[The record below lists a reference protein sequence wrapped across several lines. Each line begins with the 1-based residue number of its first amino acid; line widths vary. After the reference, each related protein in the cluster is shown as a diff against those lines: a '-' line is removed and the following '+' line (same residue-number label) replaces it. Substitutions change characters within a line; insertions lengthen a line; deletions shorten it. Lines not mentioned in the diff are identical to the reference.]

1 MGFSV
6 KWRGQSAVYTTD
18 EREIMAQLPVRE
30 QFVLHIL
37 KATTCG
43 ELRSAFTPGEL
54 GDVIPSDKRLP
65 AAVTGVS
72 LEHPPASPDQ
82 STNRLIVY
90 TDPEDIPFGQ
100 PKKTY
105 ALAWTKD
112 KIRPFK
118 TKAGKKKPWESAEPK
133 LRVWKRWY
141 ERQGWTIFGSARG
154 GWHIARSPEGV
165 LHAAIIRE
173 YDQERKKRL

>member
-1 MGFSV
+1 MS
-6 KWRGQSAVYTTD
+6 
-18 EREIMAQLPVRE
+18 QLPVRE
-30 QFVLHIL
+30 QFIVHAL
-37 KATTCG
+37 KSFTDGEIQDPVVESQVSAGRAVETTV
-43 ELRSAFTPGEL
+43 TPPL
-54 GDVIPSDKRLP
+54 
-65 AAVTGVS
+65 
-72 LEHPPASPDQ
+72 
-82 STNRLIVY
+82 VY

-141 ERQGWTIFGSARG
+141 ERQGWTIFGAATG
-154 GWHIARSPEGV
+154 GWHIARSPQGE

-173 YDQERKKRL
+173 YDAERKKRL

>member
-37 KATTCG
+37 KATMCG
-43 ELRSAFTPGEL
+43 ELRSAFSP
-54 GDVIPSDKRLP
+54 
-65 AAVTGVS
+65 GVS

-141 ERQGWTIFGSARG
+141 ERQGWTIFGSAAG